1 MTSEVYIGGHSLGAA
16 EAYEYAFS
24 RIRRGLRVD
33 GIYCLAPPR
42 PGDSVL
48 ASALLAAV
56 PVARALRNRRDIVPS
71 VPVDIAWLNEEYV
84 QPYTLEE
91 VDEKPTT
98 FGLFADHSI
107 TLYAAGAQ
115 KLKPLGV
122 SVEIG
127 EAATQI
133 ARLYTDAAGW
143 DWISTV
149 DGRYWAMKVMPSGA
163 KLMIRR
169 GSVSVHDWL
178 DDFNAIQIP
187 VLGARV
193 SQGFW
198 SGVAPIELVMDQQ
211 LA

>member
-1 MTSEVYIGGHSLGAA
+1 MPGEVYIGGHSLGAA

-24 RIRRGLRVD
+24 RIKRGLRVD

-48 ASALLAAV
+48 ASTLLASV
-56 PVARALRNRRDIVPS
+56 TVARALKNRRDVVPS
-71 VPVDIAWLNEEYV
+71 VPVDIAWMNEEYV
-84 QPYTLEE
+84 QPYPFEE
-91 VDEKPTT
+91 INEKPTT
-98 FGLFADHSI
+98 SGLFADHNI
-107 TLYAAGAQ
+107 ALYAAGAQ

-122 SVEIG
+122 PVEIG

-133 ARLYTDAAGW
+133 ARLYTDATGW
-143 DWISTV
+143 DWINPIN
-149 DGRYWAMKVMPSGA
+149 GRYWAMKIMPSGA

-169 GSVSVHDWL
+169 GSVTVQDWL
-178 DDFNAIQIP
+178 DDFDAIQIP
-187 VLGARV
+187 VMGARM

-198 SGVAPIELVMDQQ
+198 AGVQPIESVMDQQ

>member
-1 MTSEVYIGGHSLGAA
+1 MPGEVYIGGHSLGAA

-24 RIRRGLRVD
+24 RIKRGLRVD

-48 ASALLAAV
+48 ASTLLAAV
-56 PVARALRNRRDIVPS
+56 TVARALKNRRDVVPS
-71 VPVDIAWLNEEYV
+71 VPVDIAWMNEEYV
-84 QPYTLEE
+84 QPYPFEE
-91 VDEKPTT
+91 INEKPTT
-98 FGLFADHSI
+98 IGLFADHNI
-107 TLYAAGAQ
+107 NLYAAGAQ

-133 ARLYTDAAGW
+133 ARLYIDATGW
-143 DWISTV
+143 DWINPV
-149 DGRYWAMKVMPSGA
+149 NGRYWAMKIMPSGA

-169 GSVSVHDWL
+169 GSVAVEDWL
-178 DDFNAIQIP
+178 MDFDAIQIP
-187 VLGARV
+187 VLGAQV
-193 SQGFW
+193 SRGFW
-198 SGVAPIELVMDQQ
+198 SGVQPVESVMDQQ

>member
-1 MTSEVYIGGHSLGAA
+1 MTGEVYIGGHSLGGA

-24 RIRRGLRVD
+24 RIKRGLRVD

-42 PGDSVL
+42 PGDSTLANTLL
-48 ASALLAAV
+48 ASV
-56 PVARALRNRRDIVPS
+56 KVARALKNRRDIVPS
-71 VPVDIAWLNEEYV
+71 VPVDIELLDEEYV
-84 QPYTLEE
+84 QPYPLIEIN
-91 VDEKPTT
+91 EKPTT
-98 FGLFADHSI
+98 FGLDADHNI
-107 TLYAAGAQ
+107 ALYVAGAQ

-127 EAATQI
+127 EAAIQI
-133 ARLYTDAAGW
+133 ARLYTDTTGW

-149 DGRYWAMKVMPSGA
+149 NGRYWAMIVMPSGA

-169 GSVSVHDWL
+169 GSVTLRDWL
-178 DDFNAIQIP
+178 DDFDAVQIP
-187 VLGARV
+187 VMGARV

-198 SGVAPIELVMDQQ
+198 AGVAPMESVMDQQ

>member
-48 ASALLAAV
+48 ANTLLASIK
-56 PVARALRNRRDIVPS
+56 VARALKNRRDIVPS
-71 VPVDIAWLNEEYV
+71 VPVDIEWLGEEYV
-84 QPYTLEE
+84 QPYPFEE
-91 VDEKPTT
+91 IDEKPTT
-98 FGLFADHSI
+98 IGLFADHNI

-133 ARLYTDAAGW
+133 ARLYIDDTGW
-143 DWISTV
+143 DWINPV
-149 DGRYWAMKVMPSGA
+149 NGRFWAMKIMPSGA

-169 GSVSVHDWL
+169 GSVTVEDWL
-178 DDFNAIQIP
+178 MDFDAIQIP
-187 VLGARV
+187 VLGANV
-193 SQGFW
+193 SRGFW
-198 SGVAPIELVMDQQ
+198 SGVQPVESVMDQQ